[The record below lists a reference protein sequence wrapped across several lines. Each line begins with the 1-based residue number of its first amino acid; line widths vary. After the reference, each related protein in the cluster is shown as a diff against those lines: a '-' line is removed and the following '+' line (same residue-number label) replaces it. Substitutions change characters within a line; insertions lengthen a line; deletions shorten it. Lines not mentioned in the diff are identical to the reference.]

1 MPLRYTLTAEQ
12 SRAEQSRAEQSRA
25 EQSASLPLCAVRNSV
40 NDSIL
45 SYKEMTLSRLDYA

>member
-25 EQSASLPLCAVRNSV
+25 EQSRALLCPFVLSKIMQTTPVGFIRN
-40 NDSIL
+40 DAF
-45 SYKEMTLSRLDYA
+45 TA